1 MATSAPVL
9 AYFTPNRPVKL
20 SVDASSKGLGAVL
33 IQDDHPIAYASRSLT
48 STQHNYAQIEKEM
61 LAVVFGYT
69 KFHDYI
75 YGVPNVIVESDH
87 KPLEVILKKPLCQAP
102 LRLQKMIL
110 TTQRYSINIVYR
122 PGKELVLVDTLS
134 RAFLQDDD
142 KSLEEK
148 FEVNVLSA
156 IAIPNLQLMQLK
168 EETKRDNQLQKLTT
182 TITNGWPENRKDVPK
197 ECLPFWNFHDEL
209 SVSDSI
215 IFKSKKVVIPKSM
228 QSEMMRYVHAS
239 HLGVEKCKRLVRDV
253 LFWPGM
259 TSQIEDTVLNCQVCS
274 TYQRNNPK
282 EPLLTR
288 AIPERP
294 WAQVGADLF
303 LFNGK
308 TISSWLTITLAL
320 SSSVCFTQQLA
331 IVNKS

>member
-1 MATSAPVL
+1 M
-9 AYFTPNRPVKL
+9 
-20 SVDASSKGLGAVL
+20 GAVL

-61 LAVVFGYT
+61 LAVVFGCT
-69 KFHDYI
+69 KFHNYI
-75 YGVPNVIVESDH
+75 YGVPNIIVESDH

-122 PGKELVLVDTLS
+122 PGKELVLADTLS

-142 KSLEEK
+142 ESLEEK
-148 FEVNVLSA
+148 FEVNVLST
-156 IAIPNLQLMQLK
+156 IALPNLQLTQLK
-168 EETKRDNQLQKLTT
+168 EETKKDNQLQKLTT
-182 TITNGWPENRKDVPK
+182 TITNGWPEKRKDVPK
-197 ECLPFWNFHDEL
+197 ECLPFWNFRNEL
-209 SVSDSI
+209 SVYDNI
-215 IFKSKKVVIPKSM
+215 IFKSEKVVIPKSM
-228 QSEMMRYVHAS
+228 QSEMIHYVHAS
-239 HLGVEKCKRLVRDV
+239 HLGVEKCKRPARDI

-282 EPLLTR
+282 EPLLTH

-308 TISSWLTITLAL
+308 KL
-320 SSSVCFTQQLA
+320 SHPG
-331 IVNKS
+331 